1 MANYSN
7 YRADHIGSLL
17 RPPELMEARRRFED
31 GMIEADEL
39 KSVEDEAIVKAV
51 KLQRDADLDVVT
63 DGEFRRTDFR
73 TGFTDA
79 FEGFDVEQT
88 EKYWHSADG
97 DVLMPTLQ
105 LYVKGKLEQKH
116 RIAGG
121 EVEFLKGLTSV
132 GVKSTMIAPGFRRS
146 ISLLMF
152 SRFVS
157 GRM

>member
-1 MANYSN
+1 
-7 YRADHIGSLL
+7 
-17 RPPELMEARRRFED
+17 
-31 GMIEADEL
+31 MIEAAEL

-79 FEGFDVEQT
+79 FEGFDVERT

-97 DVLMPTLQ
+97 DVLLPTLQ
-105 LYVKGKLEQKH
+105 LFVKGKLEQKH

-132 GVKSTMIAPGFRRS
+132 GVKSTM
-146 ISLLMF
+146 
-152 SRFVS
+152 
-157 GRM
+157 